1 MSVVISN
8 REIIEDDWRY
18 LDDSVTLPEQ
28 GQLILSPD
36 RLRRECELNTL
47 SGYRLGLDLDAT
59 VLIEEIASLLPLLDL
74 VVLKFEG
81 FSDGRAFSQ
90 ARLLRERYR
99 FTGEIRARGE
109 VLRDQLSFMQRCGFT
124 EFELEDNTDIKLAL
138 SSFGDISHSYQPELE

>member
-1 MSVVISN
+1 M
-8 REIIEDDWRY
+8 RP
-18 LDDSVTLPEQ
+18 T
-28 GQLILSPD
+28 
-36 RLRRECELNTL
+36 
-47 SGYRLGLDLDAT
+47 AT
-59 VLIEEIASLLPLLDL
+59 VRAYTVHPVPDCVVAEEEISAFDDL
-74 VVLKFEG
+74 SVADPNCDPVSGVLQNSKFHLRVLKFEG

-138 SSFGDISHSYQPELE
+138 SAFGDISHSYQPELE